1 MRITKPR
8 GRKTINVALAALVM
22 LGAAF
27 LPQPVLSSPDLVTL
41 RPNGPGNYTEFDN
54 LVGAP
59 THWEAVDDVTPDDD
73 STYVDSATFWDRDTY
88 ALTDSGIPAGS
99 TINSVTVYV
108 YAKRLSAGLFQGWFF
123 IMIRSGTTNDF
134 SQLKV
139 STTNYGLFSHEWTT
153 DPNTGSA
160 WTIAAVDA
168 LEAGAVALTG
178 VRVSQVYVEVDYTPP
193 SLPTVNSVTLTDTS
207 MSPQMEYTASVN
219 VSHGGGK
226 AGLDTLVLK
235 VYYDSN
241 GGTPTDAEAEGQTA
255 DTQNCAILTWTESS
269 DTFAIEPSSST
280 TWSLGTCSSPASL
293 PGDFTFVFTPGKVA
307 SQTTGSAVWQ
317 IWAKATDDV
326 SQTDTGYDDTPPAMN
341 WYGEVTVDTPSVDWG
356 TVDLGSVFSD
366 NPQTDISVT
375 YICNGTYDQ
384 QVKSDGSWSGSG
396 VSITLDAAGIP
407 GVKEFSMKADDT
419 AVLGSAV
426 LVSTSYVTIDS
437 GSQTGE
443 AGNVESTYTLWL
455 KLGASGIPAVTYNGT
470 IYYQIVPD

>member
-1 MRITKPR
+1 MKMVKSR
-8 GRKTINVALAALVM
+8 GKEIINVAMALALVAM

-27 LPQPVLSSPDLVTL
+27 LPLQALASPDTITYYFNGYDANECWGYDPAYMTDGSTGTYAYTNMPQTKIQLNNSNTCPGTALGVINQVEIRAYGYGDGEDYIYL
-41 RPNGPGNYTEFDN
+41 RPVFTGGDGNNYEW
-54 LVGAP
+54 VP
-59 THWEAVDDVTPDDD
+59 
-73 STYVDSATFWDRDTY
+73 
-88 ALTDSGIPAGS
+88 
-99 TINSVTVYV
+99 
-108 YAKRLSAGLFQGWFF
+108 
-123 IMIRSGTTNDF
+123 GTTASWSPYYDI
-134 SQLKV
+134 
-139 STTNYGLFSHEWTT
+139 TN
-153 DPNTGSA
+153 DPNAPSS
-160 WTIAAVDA
+160 WTWTDVQNLDVDVEYCKVKQRDYMHIA
-168 LEAGAVALTG
+168 
-178 VRVSQVYVEVDYTPP
+178 RVEIRVTYMPP
-193 SLPTVNSVTLTDTS
+193 PTVNSVTLTDIS
-207 MSPQMEYTASVN
+207 MTPQMEHAVSVN
-219 VSHGGGK
+219 VSYAGGK
-226 AGLDTLVLK
+226 AGLETLVLK
-235 VYYDSN
+235 VYYDSD

-255 DTQNCAILTWTESS
+255 DSQNCAIITWTESS

-307 SQTTGSAVWQ
+307 AHTTGSAVWQ

-356 TVDLGSVFSD
+356 TVDLGSGFSD
-366 NPQTDISVT
+366 NPQADISVT

-396 VSITLDAAGIP
+396 VSITLDAAGSP

-443 AGNVESTYTLWL
+443 AGNTESANTLWL
-455 KLGASGIPAVTYNGT
+455 KMGASGIPAVTYNGT
-470 IYYQIVPD
+470 IYYQIAP